1 MQTLFRS
8 LLYLYPAAFSRE
20 FGSEM
25 MWVFSQSW
33 RDACRQGF
41 WPRALFLSREIV
53 GVLLGASR
61 ERFSG
66 WDSTT
71 RRLPMRPFRFPRS
84 VILLML
90 MILFNVFVVI
100 ETLREATST
109 GAYKESTLLPLPMI
123 GIFLFLALVLG
134 AIGYTVLRIL
144 NRSAVQR
151 LSKVEPWVRA
161 K

>member
-1 MQTLFRS
+1 
-8 LLYLYPAAFSRE
+8 
-20 FGSEM
+20 
-25 MWVFSQSW
+25 
-33 RDACRQGF
+33 
-41 WPRALFLSREIV
+41 
-53 GVLLGASR
+53 
-61 ERFSG
+61 
-66 WDSTT
+66 
-71 RRLPMRPFRFPRS
+71 MRPFRFPRS

-151 LSKVEPWVRA
+151 LSKVEPWIRA